1 MPFDAGFS
9 APNAPAPAPVADT
22 AGNFVSIARLI
33 DTVQDPDPHWAQGN
47 PDRMLA
53 FLFVAP
59 RDCAAVDQLL
69 AN

>member
-1 MPFDAGFS
+1 MPFDAGF
-9 APNAPAPAPVADT
+9 PAPAPAADT
-22 AGNFVSIARLI
+22 AGRFVSIAKLI
-33 DTVQDPDPHWAQGN
+33 DGARDPEPHWAQSN

-59 RDCAAVDQLL
+59 RDCDAVDQLL

>member
-1 MPFDAGFS
+1 MPFDAGF
-9 APNAPAPAPVADT
+9 PAPIADT
-22 AGNFVSIARLI
+22 TGNFVSITKLI

-69 AN
+69 AH

>member
-1 MPFDAGFS
+1 MPFDAF
-9 APNAPAPAPVADT
+9 PAPTADAAARFT
-22 AGNFVSIARLI
+22 SIARLI
-33 DTVQDPDPHWAQGN
+33 DEARDPEPGWAQGN

-69 AN
+69 AS

>member
-1 MPFDAGFS
+1 MPFDAGF
-9 APNAPAPAPVADT
+9 PAPAADT
-22 AGNFVSIARLI
+22 AGRFVSIAKLI
-33 DTVQDPDPHWAQGN
+33 DAARDPEPHWAQSN

-59 RDCAAVDQLL
+59 RDCDAVDQLL

>member
-1 MPFDAGFS
+1 MPFDAGF
-9 APNAPAPAPVADT
+9 PAPKTTPTADT

-33 DTVQDPDPHWAQGN
+33 DTARDPEPHWAQSN

>member
-1 MPFDAGFS
+1 MPFDAGF
-9 APNAPAPAPVADT
+9 PAPTADA
-22 AGNFVSIARLI
+22 AGKFVSIAKLV
-33 DTVQDPDPHWAQGN
+33 DDAQDPDPHWAQGN

-69 AN
+69 AH

>member
-1 MPFDAGFS
+1 MPFDAGF
-9 APNAPAPAPVADT
+9 PAPAPAADT
-22 AGNFVSIARLI
+22 AGRFVSIAKLI
-33 DTVQDPDPHWAQGN
+33 DAARDPEPHWAQRN

-59 RDCAAVDQLL
+59 RDCDAVDQLL

>member
-1 MPFDAGFS
+1 MPFDAGFPTA
-9 APNAPAPAPVADT
+9 APTQSPTADT
-22 AGNFVSIARLI
+22 AGRFVSIAKLI
-33 DTVQDPDPHWAQGN
+33 DGVRDPEPHWAQSN

-59 RDCAAVDQLL
+59 RDCDAVDQLL

>member
-1 MPFDAGFS
+1 MPFDAGF
-9 APNAPAPAPVADT
+9 PTQDFGPAADT
-22 AGNFVSIARLI
+22 AGRFVSIAKLI
-33 DTVQDPDPHWAQGN
+33 DAARDPEPHWAQSN

-59 RDCAAVDQLL
+59 RDCDAVDQLL

>member
-1 MPFDAGFS
+1 MPFDAFPS
-9 APNAPAPAPVADT
+9 EPKADA
-22 AGNFVSIARLI
+22 AGRFVSIARLI
-33 DTVQDPDPHWAQGN
+33 DEARDPEPHWAQSN

>member
-1 MPFDAGFS
+1 MPFDAGF
-9 APNAPAPAPVADT
+9 PAPTADT
-22 AGNFVSIARLI
+22 AGAFVSIAKLI
-33 DTVQDPDPHWAQGN
+33 DAAGDPEPHWAQGN

>member
-1 MPFDAGFS
+1 MPFDAGFTTPKS
-9 APNAPAPAPVADT
+9 DT
-22 AGNFVSIARLI
+22 AGNFASIAKLI
-33 DTVQDPDPHWAQGN
+33 DIAETPDADWARSN

>member
-9 APNAPAPAPVADT
+9 APTTDVA
-22 AGNFVSIARLI
+22 GRFVSITKLI
-33 DTVQDPDPHWAQGN
+33 DAVRDPEPHWAQSN

-59 RDCAAVDQLL
+59 RDCDAVDQLL

>member
-1 MPFDAGFS
+1 MPFDAGF
-9 APNAPAPAPVADT
+9 PAPAAPAADT
-22 AGNFVSIARLI
+22 AGRFASISRLI
-33 DTVQDPDPHWAQGN
+33 DDVRDPDPHWAQRN

-59 RDCAAVDQLL
+59 RDCAAIDQLL

>member
-1 MPFDAGFS
+1 MPFDAAPTAPS
-9 APNAPAPAPVADT
+9 ADA
-22 AGNFVSIARLI
+22 AGKFASIATLI
-33 DTVQDPDPHWAQGN
+33 DAVQDPDPHWAQGN

>member
-1 MPFDAGFS
+1 MPFDAFPT
-9 APNAPAPAPVADT
+9 APKADT
-22 AGNFVSIARLI
+22 TGRFVSIAKLI
-33 DTVQDPDPHWAQGN
+33 DEARDPEPHWAQGN

>member
-1 MPFDAGFS
+1 MAFDAGFT
-9 APNAPAPAPVADT
+9 AQDAAPVADK
-22 AGNFVSIARLI
+22 AGAFVSIARLI
-33 DTVQDPDPHWAQGN
+33 DGAETPDADWARSN

>member
-1 MPFDAGFS
+1 MPFDAGF
-9 APNAPAPAPVADT
+9 PAPKADT
-22 AGNFVSIARLI
+22 AGAFVSIAKLI
-33 DTVQDPDPHWAQGN
+33 DAVETPDADWARSN